1 MKTALPRL
9 LALGMVVA
17 LLAAVGCTSDSVEP
31 EPEIVGPEGE
41 WVLESYGAAEAP
53 PASVTATAEFA
64 DGTVS
69 GSVCNSYSGS
79 YETDGSEMTIGPVAA
94 TEMWCESPEG
104 AMDLEQ
110 AFLAAISTAET
121 FEVTDG
127 ELRIDYP
134 DGVLIFSAR

>member
-1 MKTALPRL
+1 MRTRIPRL

-17 LLAAVGCTSDSVEP
+17 LLAAVGCASEIVAP

-41 WVLESYGAAEAP
+41 WVLESYGAGETP
-53 PASVTATAEFA
+53 PADVTATAEFA

-69 GSVCNSYSGS
+69 GSICNSYSGS
-79 YETDGSEMTIGPVAA
+79 YETDGSDMTIGPVAA
-94 TEMWCESPEG
+94 TEMWCMDPEG
-104 AMDLEQ
+104 VMDLEQ

-121 FEVTDG
+121 FEVEDG

-134 DGVLIFSAR
+134 GGVLAFTAR